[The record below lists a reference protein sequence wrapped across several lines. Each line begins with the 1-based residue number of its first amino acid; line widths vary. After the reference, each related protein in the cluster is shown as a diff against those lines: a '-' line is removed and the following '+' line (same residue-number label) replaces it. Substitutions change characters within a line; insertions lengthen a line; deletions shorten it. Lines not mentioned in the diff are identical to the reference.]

1 MSDFSAAQ
9 NIPHAGKHNMATAA
23 FEELRA
29 ARRENRAPATG
40 GELSFND
47 IIDTLNPLQHIPV
60 VSDIYRNLTGD
71 KISDQARVMG
81 GALYGGPIGVVAAV
95 ASSAIAAANEGQ
107 DIGAQALASLFGED
121 EKAVTATTSPEIA
134 ALETATPQA
143 AKPVLT
149 PEEMIEQSRKADEI
163 TGSLA
168 AKSTT
173 GNKTKDIPEL
183 SPQAFQA
190 LMGSFGEK
198 ADAPAAA
205 PTTLA
210 TETRQTPTSLGTA
223 KKSPTELM
231 AAMQEALD
239 KYQALKLDNNMPTR
253 SLNF

>member
-9 NIPHAGKHNMATAA
+9 HIPHTGKHNMASAA

-95 ASSAIAAANEGQ
+95 ASSAIAATNEGQ

-121 EKAVTATTSPEIA
+121 DKAVIATTSPEIA
-134 ALETATPQA
+134 ALETSPPQA
-143 AKPVLT
+143 AKAALT
-149 PEEMIEQSRKADEI
+149 PEEMIEQSRKADEV

-168 AKSTT
+168 AKTAARDQA
-173 GNKTKDIPEL
+173 KEVPEL

-190 LMGSFGEK
+190 LMGSFGEQRK
-198 ADAPAAA
+198 A
-205 PTTLA
+205 PTPKTTSRT
-210 TETRQTPTSLGTA
+210 TEAHQAPTSLTA
-223 KKSPTELM
+223 TRKSPAELM
-231 AAMQEALD
+231 ATMQDALD
-239 KYQALKLDNNMPTR
+239 KYQALKMDNIPTR